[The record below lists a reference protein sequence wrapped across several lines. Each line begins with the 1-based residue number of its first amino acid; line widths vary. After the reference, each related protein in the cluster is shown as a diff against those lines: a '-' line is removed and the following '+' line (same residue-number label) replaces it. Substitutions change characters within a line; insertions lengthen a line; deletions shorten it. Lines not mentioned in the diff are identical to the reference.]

1 MMASYG
7 ARRAAVEA
15 LLQVAQDGYS
25 NIVLEE
31 LLQRRTVAD
40 SDRAL
45 TTRLVYGVT
54 ERRLTIDFLLNRL
67 SDTPVI
73 KMTDVIREILRV
85 GVYQLVYMDKIPA
98 FAAISE
104 SVELTRAM
112 GHARLTGYV
121 NGVLRA
127 VQRQAEALLAEL
139 PATDKGLEI
148 RHSCPRAWI
157 RSWRGAYG
165 EEALQGMLSCIN
177 EAPPT
182 YLRVN
187 TRRTTTDALVRE
199 LASHGVTC
207 ERVEGLPDALA
218 VSVSQPLRQLPEALQ
233 HQFYFQDLAS
243 QWCCAALGAQPNERI
258 ADVCAAPGGKSFTVA
273 QYMQDRGVIDAAD
286 LYEQRAAI
294 IGRRAAAYG
303 FSCITAA
310 CRDASAEP
318 STDRWGQYDRVIC
331 DAPCS
336 GIGVIRR
343 KPEIRYKQPEDFATL
358 PSLQLSIL
366 SQAAKL
372 VRVGG
377 VLQYSTCTL
386 RREENE
392 AVATAFLESHPSFA
406 PRLLPIT
413 ACFERAGVPV
423 SHEITLMPHIHGSDG
438 FYIAGFVR
446 KSS

>member
-1 MMASYG
+1 MSETYS
-7 ARRAAVEA
+7 ARRAAVDA
-15 LLQVAQDGYS
+15 LLQVSRDGYS

-31 LLQRRTVAD
+31 LLQRHTVAD

-85 GVYQLVYMDKIPA
+85 GVYQLLYMDKIPA

-112 GHARLTGYV
+112 GQARLAGYV

-127 VQRQAEALLAEL
+127 AQRQATALLADL
-139 PATDKGLEI
+139 PTTDKGLEI
-148 RHSCPRAWI
+148 ATSCPRAWI
-157 RSWRGAYG
+157 RYWRDTYG
-165 EEALQGMLSCIN
+165 EEAMRGILSCIN
-177 EAPPT
+177 EPPPA
-182 YLRVN
+182 YIRVN
-187 TRRTTTDALVRE
+187 TLRTDTDTLMRE
-199 LASHGVTC
+199 LTAHGITC
-207 ERVEGLPDALA
+207 TRVAGLPDALTVTA
-218 VSVSQPLRQLPEALQ
+218 ATSLRQLPDVLQ
-233 HQFYFQDLAS
+233 SHFYFQDIAS
-243 QWCCAALGAQPNERI
+243 QWCCAALGARPDERV

-273 QYMQDRGVIDAAD
+273 QYMENRGTVDAAD
-286 LYEQRAAI
+286 LYEPRVAI
-294 IGRRAAAYG
+294 INRRAAEYG
-303 FSCITAA
+303 LTCVTAT
-310 CRDASAEP
+310 CRDASADP
-318 STDRWGQYDRVIC
+318 SADRVGQYDRVIC

-336 GIGVIRR
+336 GMGVIRR
-343 KPEIRYKQPEDFATL
+343 KPEIRYKQPMDFESL
-358 PSLQLSIL
+358 PSIQLAIL

-372 VRVGG
+372 VRPGG

-392 AVATAFLESHPSFA
+392 AVTAVFLESHPQFA
-406 PRLLPIT
+406 PRVLPLDE
-413 ACFERAGVPV
+413 CFAAAGIAPTN
-423 SHEITLMPHIHGSDG
+423 EITLMPHIHGSDG

-446 KSS
+446 R

>member
-1 MMASYG
+1 MTETYN
-7 ARRAAVEA
+7 ARRAAVDA
-15 LLQVAQDGYS
+15 LLQVSRDGYS

-31 LLQRRTVAD
+31 LLQRHTVAD

-85 GVYQLVYMDKIPA
+85 GVYQLLYMDKIPA

-112 GHARLTGYV
+112 GQPRLTGYV

-127 VQRQAEALLAEL
+127 VQRQAAGLLVDL
-139 PATDKGLEI
+139 PTTDKGLEI
-148 RHSCPRAWI
+148 ATSCPRAWI
-157 RSWRGAYG
+157 RYWRDTYG
-165 EEALQGMLSCIN
+165 EEAMRGLLSCMN
-177 EAPPT
+177 ESPPA
-182 YLRVN
+182 YIRVN
-187 TRRTTTDALVRE
+187 TQRTDPDTLMRE
-199 LASHGVTC
+199 LTAHGVAC
-207 ERVEGLPDALA
+207 ARVAGLPNALELTA
-218 VSVSQPLRQLPEALQ
+218 SPSLRQLPSEIQ
-233 HQFYFQDLAS
+233 NHFYFQDIAS
-243 QWCCAALGAQPNERI
+243 QWCCEALGARPGERI

-273 QYMQDRGVIDAAD
+273 QYMDDRGVVDAAD
-286 LYEQRAAI
+286 LYEQRVAI
-294 IGRRAAAYG
+294 INRRAAEYG
-303 FSCITAA
+303 FTCVTAV
-310 CRDASAEP
+310 CRDASADP
-318 STDRWGQYDRVIC
+318 SADRVGQYDRVIC

-336 GIGVIRR
+336 GMGVVRR
-343 KPEIRYKQPEDFATL
+343 KPEIRYKQPEDFDSL
-358 PSLQLSIL
+358 PSIQLAIL

-392 AVATAFLESHPSFA
+392 AVTAAFLETHPQFTPRVLPLDECFA
-406 PRLLPIT
+406 
-413 ACFERAGVPV
+413 AAGISP
-423 SHEITLMPHIHGSDG
+423 SHEITLMPHVHGSDG

-446 KSS
+446 K

>member
-1 MMASYG
+1 MSASYG

-15 LLQVAQDGYS
+15 LLQVAHDGYS
-25 NIVLEE
+25 HIVLEE
-31 LLQRRTVAD
+31 LLLRRTVAD
-40 SDRAL
+40 EDRAL

-112 GHARLTGYV
+112 GQTRLTGYV

-127 VQRQAEALLAEL
+127 VQREAAGLLDDL
-139 PATDKGLEI
+139 PTTDKGLEI
-148 RHSCPRAWI
+148 RYSCPRVWI
-157 RSWRGAYG
+157 RYWRDTYG
-165 EEALQGMLSCIN
+165 EAALQGMLSCIN
-177 EAPPT
+177 EAPPS
-182 YLRVN
+182 YIRVN
-187 TRRTTTDALVRE
+187 TLRTTTEDLVRDM
-199 LASHGVTC
+199 AAHGIRCESVT
-207 ERVEGLPDALA
+207 GLPDALA
-218 VSVSQPLRQLPEALQ
+218 VSAQSLRQLPMAMQ
-233 HQFYFQDLAS
+233 QQFYFQDLAS
-243 QWCCAALGAQPNERI
+243 QWCCAALGAQPGECI

-294 IGRRAAAYG
+294 IARRAADYG
-303 FSCITAA
+303 FTCVTAA
-310 CRDASAEP
+310 RRDASVAP
-318 STDRWGQYDRVIC
+318 SADRIGQYDRVIC

-336 GIGVIRR
+336 GMGVIRR
-343 KPEIRYKQPEDFATL
+343 KPEIRYKQPEDFQSL
-358 PSLQLSIL
+358 PSLQLTIL
-366 SQAAKL
+366 SQAATL

-392 AVATAFLESHPSFA
+392 AVSAAFLESHPEFE
-406 PRLLPIT
+406 PRLLPI
-413 ACFERAGVPV
+413 ADCFAQAGLPV
-423 SHEITLMPHIHGSDG
+423 SHEITLMPHCHGSDG

-446 KSS
+446 RSS